1 MTLHAPGASPLETR
15 AAVQAESQGPARAA
29 TSRAIESRAAL
40 DALSSLSPAQH
51 GALLALLQ
59 ASQTRH
65 AIEYR
70 VSIPTLLWG
79 QCYVTVFAGRERRNP
94 ARLAAEGQTS
104 IARQWG
110 FITAILL
117 VVMSCALFGLFCL
130 AYIAKSAL
138 GINLFKGPSPFHA
151 LYALFFR

>member
-79 QCYVTVFAGRERRNP
+79 PRDEAPLADGT
-94 ARLAAEGQTS
+94 RLRDSLCGTLATS
-104 IARQWG
+104 KV
-110 FITAILL
+110 LNSVSL
-117 VVMSCALFGLFCL
+117 
-130 AYIAKSAL
+130 SA
-138 GINLFKGPSPFHA
+138 SPCVNTM
-151 LYALFFR
+151 